1 MQVLPGLAVVSM
13 SELTRPLVREWVAG
27 VPFNVSLLT
36 RDVSSVLT
44 DYYGTGAAP
53 SAKLVLRSMGDAKRV
68 LPSITM
74 RRVARPSPTCG
85 VVSASARS

>member
-1 MQVLPGLAVVSM
+1 MQVLPGLAVASM

-53 SAKLVLRSMGDAKRV
+53 SAKLVLRSMGDAYGR
-68 LPSITM
+68 SITM
-74 RRVARPSPTCG
+74 RRVARLSPNC
-85 VVSASARS
+85 VLVSASARS